1 MDARRQENARHR
13 AVTSPGTLL
22 ETAAMQRIAVVTGG
36 ASGIG
41 QAVCRRL
48 GRNGAGVAVLDLNRA
63 GAEAT
68 AAAIVADGGRAAA
81 WEVDVADGEVVRAAV
96 AAVRAALGAATI
108 LVNVAGIGEFALLAD
123 MTDAQWQRMLGVHLS
138 GTFHCARAVAPDMVA
153 ARWGRIVNVSSVAGL
168 SGGGPGLS
176 HYAAAKGGII
186 AFSKALAHE
195 LGPAGITVNA
205 VAPGLID
212 TPMVKEAMVSPE
224 IRRHAVEGAPVR
236 RIGVPDDIAAAVAYL
251 VSDEASF
258 VTGQVLSPNGGR
270 YM

>member
-1 MDARRQENARHR
+1 
-13 AVTSPGTLL
+13 
-22 ETAAMQRIAVVTGG
+22 MQRVAMVTGG

-48 GRNGAGVAVLDLNRA
+48 ARDGMVVAVLDLNAA

-68 AAAIVADGGRAAA
+68 AAAIAEAGGRAKA
-81 WEVDVADGEVVRAAV
+81 WAVDVADG
-96 AAVRAALGAATI
+96 AAVRAAAAAVRADLGSPAI

-123 MTDAQWQRMLGVHLS
+123 MSDAQWQRMLDVHLG
-138 GTFHCARAVAPDMVA
+138 GTFHCVRAVFADMVTA
-153 ARWGRIVNVSSVAGL
+153 GWGRIVNVSSVAGL
-168 SGGGPGLS
+168 GGGGPGLS
-176 HYAAAKGGII
+176 HYSAAKGGII

-212 TPMVKEAMVSPE
+212 TPMVAGAMVSPS
-224 IRRHAVEGAPVR
+224 IRQHAIDGAPVR
-236 RIGVPDDIAAAVAYL
+236 RIGVPADIAAAVAYL
-251 VSDEASF
+251 VSEEASF

>member
-1 MDARRQENARHR
+1 MA
-13 AVTSPGTLL
+13 
-22 ETAAMQRIAVVTGG
+22 RIAVVTGG

-41 QAVCRRL
+41 AAVCRRL
-48 GRNGAGVAVLDLNRA
+48 ARDGAAVAVLDLNRA
-63 GAEAT
+63 GAEVT
-68 AAAIVADGGRAAA
+68 AAGIAASGGRAVAVAA
-81 WEVDVADGEVVRAAV
+81 DVADADAVRTAIATVRAG
-96 AAVRAALGAATI
+96 LGAPTI
-108 LVNVAGIGEFALLAD
+108 LANVAGVGEFALLAD
-123 MTDAQWQRMLGVHLS
+123 LTDARWRRMLGVHLD
-138 GTFHCARAVAPDMVA
+138 GTFHCVRAVAPDMVA
-153 ARWGRIVNVSSVAGL
+153 AGWGRIVNVSSVAGL

-195 LGPAGITVNA
+195 LGPSGITVNA

-212 TPMVKEAMVSPE
+212 TPMVQDAMVSAA
-224 IRRHAVEGAPVR
+224 IRRQAIEGAPVR
-236 RIGVPDDIAAAVAYL
+236 RIGVADDVAAAVAYL

>member
-1 MDARRQENARHR
+1 MRR
-13 AVTSPGTLL
+13 S
-22 ETAAMQRIAVVTGG
+22 AVVTGG

-41 QAVCRRL
+41 RAVCRRL
-48 GRNGAGVAVLDLNRA
+48 ARDGTAVAVLDLNRA

-68 AAAIVADGGRAAA
+68 AAAIAADGGRAAA
-81 WEVDVADGEVVRAAV
+81 WAVDVADGGAVRAAV
-96 AAVRAALGAATI
+96 AAARAALGAPTI
-108 LVNVAGIGEFALLAD
+108 AVSVAGIGEFARLAD
-123 MTDAQWQRMLGVHLS
+123 MTEAQWHRMLAVHLS
-138 GTFHCARAVAPDMVA
+138 GTFHCVRAVLPDMVA
-153 ARWGRIVNVSSVAGL
+153 AAWGRIVNVSSVAGL

-212 TPMVKEAMVSPE
+212 TPMVQGAMVSPE
-224 IRRHAVEGAPVR
+224 IRRQAVEGAPVR

>member
-1 MDARRQENARHR
+1 
-13 AVTSPGTLL
+13 
-22 ETAAMQRIAVVTGG
+22 MQRVAVVTGG

-48 GRNGAGVAVLDLNRA
+48 ARDGSAVAVLDLNAA

-68 AAAIVADGGRAAA
+68 ATAIAAAGGRAAA
-81 WEVDVADGEVVRAAV
+81 WAVDVADGVAVRAV
-96 AAVRAALGAATI
+96 AAAVRTALGAPMI
-108 LVNVAGIGEFALLAD
+108 LVNVAGVGEFALLDD
-123 MTDAQWQRMLGVHLS
+123 MSDAQWQRMLDVHLG
-138 GTFHCARAVAPDMVA
+138 GTFHCVRAVFADMVTA
-153 ARWGRIVNVSSVAGL
+153 GWGRIVNVSSVAGL
-168 SGGGPGLS
+168 GGGGPGLS

-205 VAPGLID
+205 IAPGLID
-212 TPMVKEAMVSPE
+212 TPMVAGAMVSPE
-224 IRRHAVEGAPVR
+224 IRKRAIDGAPVR
-236 RIGVPDDIAAAVAYL
+236 RIGVPDDISAAVAYL

>member
-1 MDARRQENARHR
+1 MR
-13 AVTSPGTLL
+13 T
-22 ETAAMQRIAVVTGG
+22 AVVTGG

-41 QAVCRRL
+41 RAVCQRL
-48 GRNGAGVAVLDLNRA
+48 ARDGMAVAVLDLNRE
-63 GAEAT
+63 GAAVT
-68 AAAIVADGGRAAA
+68 AAGIVAAGGRAAA
-81 WEVDVADGEVVRAAV
+81 WGVDVADGDAVRAAV
-96 AAVRAALGAATI
+96 DAARAALGAPTA

-123 MTDAQWQRMLGVHLS
+123 LSDAQWQRMLGVHLS
-138 GTFHCARAVAPDMVA
+138 GTFHCARAVVPDMVA
-153 ARWGRIVNVSSVAGL
+153 AGWGRIVNVSSVAGL

-212 TPMVKEAMVSPE
+212 TPMVKDAMVSPA
-224 IRRHAVEGAPVR
+224 IRRQAVEGAPVR

>member
-1 MDARRQENARHR
+1 
-13 AVTSPGTLL
+13 
-22 ETAAMQRIAVVTGG
+22 MQRIAVVTGG

-41 QAVCRRL
+41 RAVCRRL
-48 GRNGAGVAVLDLNRA
+48 ARDGAAVAVLDIDGA
-63 GAEAT
+63 GADAT
-68 AAAIVADGGRAAA
+68 AAAIVAAGGRAAA
-81 WEVDVADGEVVRAAV
+81 WVVDVADGDAVRTAV
-96 AAVRAALGAATI
+96 AAVRAALGVPTV

-123 MTDAQWQRMLGVHLS
+123 ISDAQWQRMLDVHLG
-138 GTFHCARAVAPDMVA
+138 GTFHCVRAVFADMVTA
-153 ARWGRIVNVSSVAGL
+153 GWGRIVNVSSVAGL

-205 VAPGLID
+205 IAPGLID
-212 TPMVKEAMVSPE
+212 TPMVAGAMVAPE
-224 IRRHAVEGAPVR
+224 IRQRAVEGAPVR